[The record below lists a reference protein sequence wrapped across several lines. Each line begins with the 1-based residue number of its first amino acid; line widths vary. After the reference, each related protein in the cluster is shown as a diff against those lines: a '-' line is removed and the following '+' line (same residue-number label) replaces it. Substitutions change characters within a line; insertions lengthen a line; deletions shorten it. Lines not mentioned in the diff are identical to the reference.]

1 MHFGKRAFYICLTA
15 VSGLA
20 TTVLSCIATDKA
32 KQIVRNPTL
41 TRKDKI
47 VGVVKCYAAPAAT
60 AATSVIAAKTV
71 VDGFNGAIGIQ
82 DQVINERQRV
92 FRQYREGVRD
102 LIGTNKE
109 AEMFDAALYDAAWLP
124 PKRLFALLKPNEML
138 FFDSVRQCYF
148 IMSYEKMM
156 QLDKKFLDKV
166 NAGKSVNANDYYK
179 AAGIPLLPEATEMSW
194 YTDPGKKWD
203 DFFYYSI
210 YDVNADGHSLGKMA
224 IIHEYCP
231 LDKKEKDIIDV
242 ECKEIPNDENKTN
255 TESD

>member
-15 VSGLA
+15 ASGLA

-32 KQIVRNPTL
+32 KQIVRNPML

-47 VGVVKCYAAPAAT
+47 VGVVKCYAAPVAT

-71 VDGFNGAIGIQ
+71 IDGFNGAIGIQ

-124 PKRLFALLKPNEML
+124 PKRLFESLKPNEML

-148 IMSYEKMM
+148 IMPYAKMM

-166 NAGKSVNANDYYK
+166 NAGKSVDANEYYK
-179 AAGIPLLPEATEMSW
+179 AAGIPLLPEATEMAW
-194 YTDPGKKWD
+194 YANQKWD
-203 DFFYYSI
+203 DFFYYAI
-210 YDVNADGHSLGKMA
+210 YDVNVEGQSLGKMA

-242 ECKEIPNDENKTN
+242 ECKEITDENATN
-255 TESD
+255 TESDK